1 MVVHRAIRLF
11 VAGQDGV
18 ILVETLL
25 VIPIVL
31 FFMTFMVEMTVAAFH
46 WNQTVKAVQV
56 GARLTAVS
64 SPLMTRETYE
74 DFLTSDFD
82 SNTQGGPTP
91 SDALSI
97 SCGAGEAACDSDLMD
112 RLLTGGDGVCGD
124 GSALVGMCDIAP
136 WLTEDYIT
144 VTYSRGGL
152 GYVGRP
158 FGPVTTITL
167 EARDVPFSF
176 MLLDDL
182 MPILSRITHPPH
194 RVSSTSEDLSNC
206 KTLC

>member
-1 MVVHRAIRLF
+1 MVAHSAIRRF
-11 VAGQDGV
+11 VADEDGV
-18 ILVETLL
+18 TLVEALL
-25 VIPIVL
+25 VTPIVL

-56 GARLTAVS
+56 GSRLTAVS

-74 DFLTSDFD
+74 DFLTSDFG

-97 SCGAGEAACDSDLMD
+97 SCGAGETACDSDLLD
-112 RLLTGGDGVCGD
+112 RVLTGGDGVCGD

-136 WLTEDYIT
+136 WLTEDNIT

-158 FGPVTTITL
+158 FGPVSTITL
-167 EARDVPFSF
+167 EARDVPFTF

-182 MPILSRITHPPH
+182 MPILSTITHPPH

-206 KTLC
+206 KILC

>member
-1 MVVHRAIRLF
+1 MVAHSAIRRF
-11 VAGQDGV
+11 VADEDGV
-18 ILVETLL
+18 TLVEALL
-25 VIPIVL
+25 VTPIVL

-74 DFLTSDFD
+74 DFLTSDFG

-97 SCGAGEAACDSDLMD
+97 SCGAGETACDSDLLD
-112 RLLTGGDGVCGD
+112 RVLTGGDGVCGD

-136 WLTEDYIT
+136 WLTEDNIT

-158 FGPVTTITL
+158 FGPVSTITL
-167 EARDVPFSF
+167 EARDVPFTF

-182 MPILSRITHPPH
+182 MPILSTITHPPH

-206 KTLC
+206 KILC